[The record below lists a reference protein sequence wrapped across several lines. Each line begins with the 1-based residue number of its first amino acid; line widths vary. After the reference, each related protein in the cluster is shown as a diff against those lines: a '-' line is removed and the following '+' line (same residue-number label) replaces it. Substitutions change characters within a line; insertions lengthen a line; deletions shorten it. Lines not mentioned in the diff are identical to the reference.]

1 MHKSVLLFY
10 FVKTK
15 TMKNFL
21 VIFTLFLIFSC
32 KKEKQ
37 VNINPPT
44 NKYFERALIFKK
56 NNSDSAF
63 YYFNLSKNDF
73 LEKND
78 SLGAARALVNMAL
91 IQYNKGDFYGSI
103 ETSLETNKFLKSRND
118 IISKKIFTSNYNNIA
133 NASNSLKNYDSAIVY
148 YKKAIINANNNE
160 AKYICYNNIGAAL
173 INQEKYKLA
182 QIYLKK
188 AIYADSTNNYSR
200 ALNNFAKA
208 KYFGDNNYNPLPE
221 FYKALEIRQK
231 NNDGEGLNSSFET
244 LSTYYYDKDKKLS
257 LEYAQK
263 MLKEAIQNNSP
274 DDQITALKRII
285 TLQPEKYLSNF
296 NKFDSINDNLQT
308 TRNKHKSQFA
318 MVRYDVEQK
327 NAINQKLTADN
338 RIERIIRNVGIG
350 SLSILLI
357 VGFFYYKKRKKGLE
371 QEKELEVKNT
381 QIKMSKKVH
390 DVVAN
395 GLYHMMIDVQ
405 NNPEMDKTKIL
416 NNIEKMY
423 EESRDISHENIAEK
437 DFAQRFINMI
447 TSYSSEEVKVLPV
460 SYKESIWENIPY
472 NTQLEL
478 YYIIREI
485 LVNMKK
491 HSKAQRASVKFEKND
506 KNLTIR
512 YTDNGVGIDDLEQQ
526 KGTGIHNTENRIESI
541 GGDITFEKNPTGG
554 LIIEITIPIQSKYV

>member
-1 MHKSVLLFY
+1 
-10 FVKTK
+10 
-15 TMKNFL
+15 MKNF
-21 VIFTLFLIFSC
+21 FLITILLIISSC
-32 KKEKQ
+32 KRDNKKTEDN
-37 VNINPPT
+37 VNFQKAFICRESQS
-44 NKYFERALIFKK
+44 Y
-56 NNSDSAF
+56 DSAF
-63 YYFNLSKNDF
+63 YYYNLAKND
-73 LEKND
+73 LITIND
-78 SLGAARALVNMAL
+78 SVGTARSLINMGM
-91 IQYNKGDFYGSI
+91 IQTKKGDFLGGI
-103 ETSLETNKFLKSRND
+103 ESSLEANKY
-118 IISKKIFTSNYNNIA
+118 IKKKDDKINKNLLATNYNNLAISSNALRNFNDALSFYLIA
-133 NASNSLKNYDSAIVY
+133 IKYVEGKENT
-148 YKKAIINANNNE
+148 
-160 AKYICYNNIGAAL
+160 YICYNNIGDLL
-173 INQEKYKLA
+173 ITLDSLKLA
-182 QIYLKK
+182 KTYLEK
-188 AIYADSTNNYSR
+188 ATLADSAVNYSR
-200 ALNNFAKA
+200 AINNLAKA
-208 KYFGDNNYNPLPE
+208 KYLDDKNYNPLPE

-274 DDQITALKRII
+274 DDQITALRRII

-296 NKFDSINDNLQT
+296 NKFDSLNYNLQT
-308 TRNKHKSQFA
+308 IRNKHKSQFA
-318 MVRYDVEQK
+318 MVRYDVAQK
-327 NAINQKLTADN
+327 DAENQRLISQGLIKSA
-338 RIERIIRNVGIG
+338 GI
-350 SLSILLI
+350 SALILLLLGTTYWYI
-357 VGFFYYKKRKKGLE
+357 KRQKQLK
-371 QEKELEVKNT
+371 QEKEIEVKNT
-381 QIKMSKKVH
+381 QLKMSKKVH

>member
-1 MHKSVLLFY
+1 
-10 FVKTK
+10 
-15 TMKNFL
+15 MKR
-21 VIFTLFLIFSC
+21 IFIIIILFLITSC
-32 KKEKQ
+32 KKENNIQ
-37 VNINPPT
+37 NINNTSVLTT
-44 NKYFERALIFKK
+44 NPFLEKAKKFKK
-56 NNSDSAF
+56 ENLTDSAF
-63 YYFNLSKNDF
+63 YYFNLSKNSF

-78 SLGAARALVNMAL
+78 SLGVGRSLVNMAI
-91 IQYNKGDFYGSI
+91 IQTDQGDYFGGL
-103 ETSLETNKFLKSRND
+103 ETSFEANKFIKY
-118 IISKKIFTSNYNNIA
+118 KKDSNVLRTLAANYNNLGI
-133 NASNSLKNYDSAIVY
+133 ASNYLKNNDDAYKY
-148 YKKAIINANNNE
+148 YLKAIRNAIDQNI
-160 AKYICYNNIGAAL
+160 YVYYNNIGDNL
-173 INQEKYKLA
+173 ITQRKFNEAKH
-182 QIYLKK
+182 YLEM
-188 AIYADSTNNYSR
+188 AMNTRDSTVLAKVINNLAKVKYLS
-200 ALNNFAKA
+200 NNE
-208 KYFGDNNYNPLPE
+208 YNPLPE
-221 FYKALEIRQK
+221 LNRALEIRKKKKDSFGQ
-231 NNDGEGLNSSFET
+231 NSSFET
-244 LSTYYYDKDKKLS
+244 LSTYYLQKDKNTS
-257 LEYAQK
+257 LNYAKMMLQK
-263 MLKEAIQNNSP
+263 AIDNKSL
-274 DDQITALKRII
+274 DDQILALQRII
-285 TLQPEKYLSNF
+285 SLEPKNYLTNFQKLNSIADTLQTK
-296 NKFDSINDNLQT
+296 
-308 TRNKHKSQFA
+308 RNRDKNQFA
-318 MVRYDVEQK
+318 TIRYDLEGERAK
-327 NAINQKLTADN
+327 GEKLKADN
-338 RIERIIRNVGIG
+338 EVQQIKNNVKLGFLG
-350 SLSILLI
+350 TLLI
-357 VGFFYYKKRKKGLE
+357 IGFIWYIKRQKQLK
-371 QEKELEVKNT
+371 QEKEIEVKNT
-381 QIKMSKKVH
+381 QLKMSKKVH

>member
-1 MHKSVLLFY
+1 
-10 FVKTK
+10 
-15 TMKNFL
+15 MKNFL
-21 VIFTLFLIFSC
+21 LLIWLVVIFSC
-32 KKEKQ
+32 KKKE
-37 VNINPPT
+37 P
-44 NKYFERALIFKK
+44 FKNNSFYDK
-56 NNSDSAF
+56 AKVCLTTNNSDSAF
-63 YYFNLSKNDF
+63 YYFNMAKNEYF
-73 LEKND
+73 KIND
-78 SLGAARALVNMAL
+78 SIGTAKSLVNMAI
-91 IQYNKGDFYGSI
+91 IQSDHGDFYGAI
-103 ETSLETNKFLKSRND
+103 ETSLEANRHLKKKQDSIVSSTLASSYNCIAIASHFLKDYHNAIDYHFKALKYSND
-118 IISKKIFTSNYNNIA
+118 INNK
-133 NASNSLKNYDSAIVY
+133 LVY
-148 YKKAIINANNNE
+148 
-160 AKYICYNNIGAAL
+160 YNNIGDVL
-173 INQEKYKLA
+173 ITLGDYKSAEKYLE
-182 QIYLKK
+182 K
-188 AIYADSTNNYSR
+188 AIQTKEIDNYSR
-200 ALNNFAKA
+200 ALNNLAKA
-208 KYFGDNNYNPLPE
+208 RYLENRNYNPLPE
-221 FYKALEIRQK
+221 INKALEIRKKQ
-231 NNDGEGLNSSFET
+231 NLSQGQNSSYET
-244 LSTYYYDKDKKLS
+244 LSSYYLDKDKQLS
-257 LEYAQK
+257 LEYAKK

-285 TLQPEKYLSNF
+285 RLDPKNYFKHFIKL
-296 NKFDSINDNLQT
+296 DSISDRVQT
-308 TRNKHKSQFA
+308 LRNKHKSQFA
-318 MVRYDVEQK
+318 MIRYDVAQK
-327 NAINQKLTADN
+327 DAENQRLISQGLIKSA
-338 RIERIIRNVGIG
+338 GI
-350 SLSILLI
+350 SALILLLLGTTYWYI
-357 VGFFYYKKRKKGLE
+357 KRQKQLK
-371 QEKELEVKNT
+371 QDKELEVKNT
-381 QIKMSKKVH
+381 QLKMSKKVH

>member
-1 MHKSVLLFY
+1 
-10 FVKTK
+10 
-15 TMKNFL
+15 MKNF
-21 VIFTLFLIFSC
+21 FLITILLIISSC
-32 KKEKQ
+32 KRDNKKTEDN
-37 VNINPPT
+37 VNFQKAFICRESQS
-44 NKYFERALIFKK
+44 Y
-56 NNSDSAF
+56 DSAF
-63 YYFNLSKNDF
+63 YYYNLAKND
-73 LEKND
+73 LITIND
-78 SLGAARALVNMAL
+78 SVGTARSLINMGM
-91 IQYNKGDFYGSI
+91 IQTKKGDFLGGI
-103 ETSLETNKFLKSRND
+103 ESSLEANKYIKKKDDKINKNLLATNYTNLAISSNALRNFND
-118 IISKKIFTSNYNNIA
+118 ALSFYLIA
-133 NASNSLKNYDSAIVY
+133 IKYVEGKENT
-148 YKKAIINANNNE
+148 
-160 AKYICYNNIGAAL
+160 YICYNNIGDLL
-173 INQEKYKLA
+173 ITLDSLKLA
-182 QIYLKK
+182 KTYLEK
-188 AIYADSTNNYSR
+188 ATLADSAVNYSR
-200 ALNNFAKA
+200 AINNLAKA
-208 KYFGDNNYNPLPE
+208 KYLDDKNYNPLPE

-285 TLQPEKYLSNF
+285 RLDPKNYFRNF
-296 NKFDSINDNLQT
+296 IKLDSISDRVQT
-308 TRNKHKSQFA
+308 LRNKHKSQFA
-318 MVRYDVEQK
+318 MVRYDVAQK
-327 NAINQKLTADN
+327 DAENQRLISQDLIKS
-338 RIERIIRNVGIG
+338 VGI
-350 SLSILLI
+350 SALILLLLGTTYWYI
-357 VGFFYYKKRKKGLE
+357 KRQKQLK

-381 QIKMSKKVH
+381 QLEMSKKVH

-416 NNIEKMY
+416 NDIEKMY

-437 DFAQRFINMI
+437 DFAPRFINMI
-447 TSYSSEEVKVLPV
+447 TSYSSEEQRVLPV
-460 SYKESIWENIPY
+460 SYKENIWENIPY

-491 HSKAQRASVKFEKND
+491 HSKAKLASVKFEKND
-506 KNLTIR
+506 KNLIIR
-512 YTDNGVGIDDLEQQ
+512 YTDNGVGIANLEQQ

>member
-1 MHKSVLLFY
+1 
-10 FVKTK
+10 
-15 TMKNFL
+15 MKNF
-21 VIFTLFLIFSC
+21 FLITILLIISSC
-32 KKEKQ
+32 KRDNKKTEDN
-37 VNINPPT
+37 VNFQKAFICRESQS
-44 NKYFERALIFKK
+44 Y
-56 NNSDSAF
+56 DSAF
-63 YYFNLSKNDF
+63 YYYNLAKND
-73 LEKND
+73 LITIND
-78 SLGAARALVNMAL
+78 SVGTARSLINMGM
-91 IQYNKGDFYGSI
+91 IQTKKGDFLGGI
-103 ETSLETNKFLKSRND
+103 ESSLEANKY
-118 IISKKIFTSNYNNIA
+118 IKKKDDKINKNLLATNYNNLAISSNALRNFNDALSFYLIA
-133 NASNSLKNYDSAIVY
+133 IKYVEGKENT
-148 YKKAIINANNNE
+148 
-160 AKYICYNNIGAAL
+160 YICYNNIGDLL
-173 INQEKYKLA
+173 ITLDSLKLA
-182 QIYLKK
+182 KTYLEK
-188 AIYADSTNNYSR
+188 ATLADSAVNYSR
-200 ALNNFAKA
+200 AINNLAKA
-208 KYFGDNNYNPLPE
+208 KYLDDKNYNPLPE

-274 DDQITALKRII
+274 DDQITALRRII

-296 NKFDSINDNLQT
+296 NKFDSLNYNLQT
-308 TRNKHKSQFA
+308 IRNKHKSQFA
-318 MVRYDVEQK
+318 MVRYDVAQK
-327 NAINQKLTADN
+327 DAENQRLISQGLIKSA
-338 RIERIIRNVGIG
+338 GI
-350 SLSILLI
+350 SALILLLLGTTYWYI
-357 VGFFYYKKRKKGLE
+357 KRQKQLK
-371 QEKELEVKNT
+371 QVKEIEVKNT
-381 QIKMSKKVH
+381 QLKMSKKVH